1 MRNIHNT
8 AYDRIYY
15 LGVWANLWPGP
26 QYYGL
31 AEHGVRATVMS
42 PLARTIIQTL
52 TENGYQALI
61 VGGCVRDYL
70 CKIAPKDFDVVT
82 NATPKQVRKLF
93 RRSRIIGK
101 RFQIV
106 HVVSKDEVIEVST
119 FRAMESWWDKCIAK
133 LMNKPNHVN
142 NLYGTLVQDKQ
153 RRDFSAN
160 ALYYDIATE
169 QIIDFT
175 GGYRAIQQ
183 KQLEVIGETKLRF
196 QQDPV
201 RAIRALRF
209 AAKTNFALSDSI
221 CANLAVGLQRLPS
234 LSADRLLVEMT
245 KLFYQGYG
253 QASLAMLDN
262 YNVLAV
268 LFPGYAGLTK
278 QEKQV
283 AVTFLQA
290 LMCHADRRY
299 QQNKHLSVGFL
310 LAGLLWPVL
319 QKQARKEGIKVAL
332 AVWIQHIKKVLR
344 QEKKVVA
351 ITKRL
356 QEVVQDI
363 WVLQYRFAHDRLKKH
378 LVVKHPRFHA
388 GYDFLAIRSQVEQ
401 DAVSAAIYWH
411 EVDAQRRAK
420 PQKDKQG
427 DRA

>member
-61 VGGCVRDYL
+61 VGGCIRDYL

-209 AAKTNFALSDSI
+209 AAKTL
-221 CANLAVGLQRLPS
+221 
-234 LSADRLLVEMT
+234 
-245 KLFYQGYG
+245 
-253 QASLAMLDN
+253 
-262 YNVLAV
+262 
-268 LFPGYAGLTK
+268 
-278 QEKQV
+278 
-283 AVTFLQA
+283 
-290 LMCHADRRY
+290 
-299 QQNKHLSVGFL
+299 
-310 LAGLLWPVL
+310 
-319 QKQARKEGIKVAL
+319 
-332 AVWIQHIKKVLR
+332 
-344 QEKKVVA
+344 
-351 ITKRL
+351 
-356 QEVVQDI
+356 
-363 WVLQYRFAHDRLKKH
+363 
-378 LVVKHPRFHA
+378 
-388 GYDFLAIRSQVEQ
+388 
-401 DAVSAAIYWH
+401 
-411 EVDAQRRAK
+411 
-420 PQKDKQG
+420 
-427 DRA
+427 